1 MPNDLMEQYGEAFA
15 VATRYILD
23 KTPEVF
29 TTVNP
34 ILTKIMENKEYV
46 DGGYALSEAIQA
58 IATESIETITGTA
71 ADLLDISTQ
80 QNLKNAQLDWKYIYS
95 GFSITLDDITKTGS
109 SKHAIASLMTKKA
122 ENALASTREFL
133 ARQMYGSAANNPKDL
148 NGFGDMFA
156 ASGTAYAGL
165 TDTDLPTDS
174 AGDSIWLPQIDTTS
188 TYVDYATISPMI
200 DKLKTKSAFDGRGT
214 VLDYAVSDVSVL
226 SKFKVDQQ
234 AQQRFTPAKDLMAG
248 FQGVIIDGVTWYADD
263 HVQNASSTAKTLYL
277 IASNSIKLLY
287 KYGFGGE
294 NSPLDVDKLRI
305 PNQPLLSNQKMHA
318 GNFFMVNRRVNG
330 VFKALNP
337 NATRS

>member
-1 MPNDLMEQYGEAFA
+1 MASSVVVTLHFIYPALVVVICMLFYKEKINDYEELNSALID
-15 VATRYILD
+15 IL
-23 KTPEVF
+23 
-29 TTVNP
+29 
-34 ILTKIMENKEYV
+34 
-46 DGGYALSEAIQA
+46 
-58 IATESIETITGTA
+58 
-71 ADLLDISTQ
+71 
-80 QNLKNAQLDWKYIYS
+80 
-95 GFSITLDDITKTGS
+95 FSNYT
-109 SKHAIASLMTKKA
+109 
-122 ENALASTREFL
+122 N
-133 ARQMYGSAANNPKDL
+133 
-148 NGFGDMFA
+148 
-156 ASGTAYAGL
+156 
-165 TDTDLPTDS
+165 DTDLPTDA

-188 TYVDYATISPMI
+188 TYVDYETISPMI

-277 IASNSIKLLY
+277 VASNSIKLLY